1 MGDGLIYESCYDEY
15 GEHGRRFV
23 LGAEICR
30 FAAAAAEDEVVA
42 EELAEEEVLVAAE
55 EEGEEEGEE
64 DEEGGELQYL
74 LRALE
79 VTNDNDHEVWYD
91 LGARAHEHG
100 DAAEALRLCERA
112 EGINPH
118 DVLLGNMG
126 VAQLEL
132 GRPRLALRSYRRALK
147 VDEHNINARFNAGE
161 LLLELGRFRGL
172 RSLLEEAPEDAMK
185 DEGLQWLEEELRAV
199 EP

>member
-1 MGDGLIYESCYDEY
+1 MAQC
-15 GEHGRRFV
+15 
-23 LGAEICR
+23 
-30 FAAAAAEDEVVA
+30 
-42 EELAEEEVLVAAE
+42 
-55 EEGEEEGEE
+55 
-64 DEEGGELQYL
+64 L
-74 LRALE
+74 LHALE
-79 VTNDNDHEVWYD
+79 VTNDRDHEVWYD

-100 DAAEALRLCERA
+100 DAAEALRLYERA

-118 DVLLGNMG
+118 DALLLGNMG

-199 EP
+199 EA